1 MKIALANVRLAFPA
15 LFEAKTV
22 NGEGE
27 PAFSASFILPANH
40 PQIAKIKE
48 ALEQLGKDKWGAKWP
63 QVKKEIEAKDR
74 TALHDGDT
82 KADYEGYAGN
92 FFISARNKTRV
103 TVVDRDRTPLV
114 QADGKPYAGCY
125 VNASIELWCQDN
137 NYGKRIN
144 ASLRGVQF
152 LKDGEAFAG
161 GGVASEDEFE
171 DLDVGASNGNL
182 EDDPMFAGA

>member
-1 MKIALANVRLAFPA
+1 MKIKLENVRLAFPT

-27 PAFSASFILPANH
+27 PAFSASFLMAPNH
-40 PQIAKIKE
+40 PAVASLKAAFE
-48 ALEQLGKDKWGAKWP
+48 TLGKEKWGAKWP
-63 QVKKEIEAKDR
+63 QVKKEMEAKDR

-82 KADYEGYAGN
+82 KASYAG
-92 FFISARNKTRV
+92 FEGMMYVSARNKVR
-103 TVVDRDRTPLV
+103 PLV
-114 QADGKPYAGCY
+114 LDKDKSPLSVVDGKPYAGCY
-125 VNASIELWCQDN
+125 VHASIELWCQDN

-161 GGVASEDEFE
+161 GGVASEDDFDDISVGEEE
-171 DLDVGASNGNL
+171 DSLV
-182 EDDPMFAGA
+182 